1 MSIKVMVYETRLTFP
16 TLGQPEYYQGKKQRE
31 NDQRRWSATGIIV
44 PGETKAKRCNER
56 GVPVGDFL
64 DAKTLIDQLLLEVA
78 REKWKDKADG
88 FLKAILRDPK
98 GCCWMDGDM
107 KPQYDSYPGNW
118 ILASH
123 RNEGDGR
130 PAVIDQDRTPIYMAN
145 GEIYPEKAGRLYSGC
160 YVNMHVELWPQD
172 NKSGKGLRAGL
183 IGVQRAGRAGS
194 AFGGASRPVEDAF
207 GDVSE
212 GADAADDLA

>member
-1 MSIKVMVYETRLTFP
+1 MSTKVMVYETRLTFP

-44 PGETKAKRCNER
+44 PGETKAKRCDAR
-56 GVPVGDFL
+56 GVPTGDFH

-78 REKWKDKADG
+78 REKWKDKAEA
-88 FLKAILRDPK
+88 FLKGILRDPK
-98 GCCWMDGDM
+98 GCCWMDGDL

-123 RNEGDGR
+123 RNESDGR
-130 PAVIDQDRTPIYMAN
+130 PAVIDQDRSPIYMPS
-145 GEIYPEKAGRLYSGC
+145 GDTYPEKAGRLYSGC
-160 YVNMHVELWPQD
+160 YVNLHVELWPQD
-172 NKSGKGLRAGL
+172 NKAGKGLRAGL
-183 IGVQRAGRAGS
+183 IGAQRASRPGA